1 MVKIL
6 KAYYLYFLVILL
18 VIAFCIY
25 QIIPKVQT
33 VSSNISRISE
43 MESKISDLNI
53 KYMEVQKR
61 QNLENMKYE
70 NLEHK
75 NIYKPEYAYSNSL
88 LALNGM
94 LEEITNMAL
103 KNELKLRKVDYIEN
117 LTNDVIITNDPNAYN
132 ACGVKLSLIGPYV
145 EFQKFLNELFIYPY
159 LININTIDISPYQ
172 KDKRI
177 LIIDVTLHMYAKK

>member
-1 MVKIL
+1 MKIL
-6 KAYYLYFLVILL
+6 KAYYLYFLVIVL

-25 QIIPKVQT
+25 QIIPKVQN
-33 VSSNISRISE
+33 VQDNINRIAE
-43 MESKISDLNI
+43 METKVNDLNV
-53 KYMEVQKR
+53 KYLEVQKR
-61 QNLENMKYE
+61 QNIENMKYA
-70 NLEHK
+70 NLEQK
-75 NIYKPEYAYSNSL
+75 SIYQPQYTYSNSL

-103 KNELKLRKVDYIEN
+103 KNQLKLRKIDYIDN
-117 LTNDVIITNDPNAYN
+117 LTNDVIISNDPNSYN
-132 ACGVKLSLIGPYV
+132 ACGVKLSLIGPYI

-159 LININTIDISPYQ
+159 LVNINTIDISPYQ

>member
-1 MVKIL
+1 MKIL
-6 KAYYLYFLVILL
+6 KAYYLYFLVIVL

-25 QIIPKVQT
+25 QIIPKVQN
-33 VSSNISRISE
+33 VQDNINRIAE
-43 MESKISDLNI
+43 METKVNDLNV
-53 KYMEVQKR
+53 KYLEVQKR
-61 QNLENMKYE
+61 QNIENMKYA
-70 NLEHK
+70 NLEQK
-75 NIYKPEYAYSNSL
+75 SIYQSQYTYSNSL

-103 KNELKLRKVDYIEN
+103 KNQLKLRKIDYIEN
-117 LTNDVIITNDPNAYN
+117 LTNDVIISNDPNSYN
-132 ACGVKLSLIGPYV
+132 ACGVKLSLIGPYI

-159 LININTIDISPYQ
+159 LVNINTIDISPYQ

>member
-1 MVKIL
+1 MKIL
-6 KAYYLYFLVILL
+6 KTYYLYFLVIIL

-33 VSSNISRISE
+33 VSGNIARISE
-43 MESKISDLNI
+43 MEAKVNDLNV
-53 KYMEVQKR
+53 KYIEVQKR
-61 QNLENMKYE
+61 QNAENMKYE

-103 KNELKLRKVDYIEN
+103 KNDLKLRKVDYIEN
-117 LTNDVIITNDPNAYN
+117 LTNDVIMANDPNSYN
-132 ACGVKLSLIGPYV
+132 ACGVKLSLIGPYI

-159 LININTIDISPYQ
+159 LVNINTIDISPYQ

-177 LIIDVTLHMYAKK
+177 LIIDVTLHMYARK

>member
-1 MVKIL
+1 MKIL
-6 KAYYLYFLVILL
+6 KAYYLYFLVIVL

-25 QIIPKVQT
+25 QIIPKVQN
-33 VSSNISRISE
+33 VQDNINRIAE
-43 MESKISDLNI
+43 METKVNDLNV
-53 KYMEVQKR
+53 KYLEVQKR
-61 QNLENMKYE
+61 QNIENMKYA
-70 NLEHK
+70 NLEQK
-75 NIYKPEYAYSNSL
+75 SIYQPQYTYSNSL

-103 KNELKLRKVDYIEN
+103 KNQLKLRKIDYIEN
-117 LTNDVIITNDPNAYN
+117 LTNDVIISNDPNSYN
-132 ACGVKLSLIGPYV
+132 ACGVKLSLIGPYI

-159 LININTIDISPYQ
+159 LVNINTIDISPYQ